1 MPVLKQQ
8 EIPLDSPESN
18 HFFRPSP
25 EKPFVATP
33 AAIEMYQ
40 QDVII
45 ACLKLL
51 QEQAERHEGLDYLQ
65 VFDDPEKTEALWM
78 IEDRIGGAITA
89 MLPSDY

>member
-1 MPVLKQQ
+1 MGTVPSNSGLSIPSPLLIMRMPVLKQQ
-8 EIPLDSPESN
+8 EI
-18 HFFRPSP
+18 
-25 EKPFVATP
+25 
-33 AAIEMYQ
+33 
-40 QDVII
+40 
-45 ACLKLL
+45 LKLL